1 MVAGME
7 LPRDIEMGP
16 KMQACAPQER
26 LFVWFVAVEG
36 FDATNAA
43 RKAGYVDNDNG
54 AIRVRGH
61 ALMHRERVIEA
72 LEEVGRKS
80 FRSLLPTAIAAN
92 RKLLEN
98 DKHPDHHKAVQST
111 LSRLGLSERTAVDVT
126 MGGEVT
132 VNHTDAAVNDLRTL
146 LALQVPREKLIELF
160 GFSGLERYEKML
172 ADADRRVPKVIEH
185 QEQADG

>member
-1 MVAGME
+1 ME

-16 KMQACAPQER
+16 KMQACGAQER

-36 FDATNAA
+36 LDATNAA
-43 RKAGYVDNDNG
+43 RKAGYSDNG
-54 AIRVRGH
+54 GGGIRVRGH
-61 ALMHRERVIEA
+61 LLMHRERVIDA

-80 FRSLLPTAIAAN
+80 FRSLLPAAIAAN

-111 LSRLGLSERTAVDVT
+111 LSRLGFTERTSVDVNV
-126 MGGEVT
+126 GGEVT
-132 VNHTDAAVNDLRTL
+132 VSHTDAAVNDLRTL
-146 LALQVPREKLIELF
+146 LGLGVAREKLIEVF

-172 ADADRRVPKVIEH
+172 AEADRRAPKVIEH
-185 QEQADG
+185 QEKADG